1 MTIVIESSTK
11 ARAWRAPAKVNLTLH
26 ILGRREDGWHDLDSI
41 VAFAGCGDVLSF
53 TPGRS
58 LALTID
64 GPTAEKAG
72 ATDDNLVLKAAR
84 LLQERVPGLRT
95 GAFHLDKRLPVA
107 AGLGG
112 GSSDAAAALRALADE
127 NGLSR
132 NDPRLGEA
140 ARACGADVLVC
151 LDPRARVMTGVG
163 DLLGPKLKIPMLH
176 AVLVN
181 PGAAVP
187 TPAVFARMG
196 LAKGQKNAGGPSPAL
211 PVGGDRRET
220 IVAALRQGRNDMQE
234 AALSIAPVIGDTLE
248 ALRHSGASLARMSG
262 SGATCF
268 ALYEDRAASLQAART
283 MARAHPDWWIKATVL
298 R

>member
-1 MTIVIESSTK
+1 MSS
-11 ARAWRAPAKVNLTLH
+11 AVRVWRAPAKVNLTLH

-53 TPGRS
+53 APGRP

-64 GPTAEKAG
+64 GPTAEKTG
-72 ATDDNLVLKAAR
+72 ATSDNLVLKAAR
-84 LLQERVPGLRT
+84 LLQERIADLRT

-127 NGLSR
+127 NNLSLD
-132 NDPRLGEA
+132 DPRLGEA

-151 LDPRARVMTGVG
+151 LDPRARMMTGVG
-163 DLLGPKLKIPMLH
+163 DLLGPGLKIPPLH
-176 AVLVN
+176 AVLAN

-196 LAKGQKNAGGPSPAL
+196 LAKGQKNAGGPSPTP
-211 PVGGDRRET
+211 PVGGDYGA
-220 IVAALRQGRNDMQE
+220 IVAAVRQGRNDMQE
-234 AALSIAPVIGDTLE
+234 AALSIAPIIGDALE
-248 ALRHSGASLARMSG
+248 ALRHNGALVARMSG

-268 ALYEDRAASLQAART
+268 ALYEDRAASLRAART
-283 MARAHPDWWIKATVL
+283 LAREHPDWWIKATVL

>member
-1 MTIVIESSTK
+1 MKAARDSSMET
-11 ARAWRAPAKVNLTLH
+11 RVWRAPAKVNLTLH

-58 LALTID
+58 LALAVD
-64 GPTAEKAG
+64 GPTAGKAG

-84 LLQERVPGLRT
+84 LLQERVIDLRT
-95 GAFHLDKRLPVA
+95 GAFHLAKRLPVA

-112 GSSDAAAALRALADE
+112 GSSDAAAALRALAYE
-127 NGLSR
+127 NALPL
-132 NDPRLGEA
+132 DDTRLGDA
-140 ARACGADVLVC
+140 ARACGADVFVC

-163 DLLGPKLKIPMLH
+163 DLLGRRLKIPPLH

-181 PGAAVP
+181 PGAAVA

-196 LAKGQKNAGGPSPAL
+196 LAKGQKTDAGPSPAL
-211 PVGGDRRET
+211 VGDGRDA
-220 IVAALRQGRNDMQE
+220 IIAALRQGRNDMQE
-234 AALSIAPVIGDTLE
+234 AARSIAPVIGEALE
-248 ALRHSGASLARMSG
+248 ALRHSGASMARMSG

-268 ALYEDRAASLQAART
+268 ALYEDRAASLQASRILG
-283 MARAHPDWWIKATVL
+283 RAHPDWWIKATVL